1 MKINAVFLKKQ
12 KTGHIRVRAGEADRS
27 LLTVFSVIIL
37 SMLCGALAY
46 SLNKNAFS
54 GELWN
59 AFVSYMTNKNGKSLI
74 ELFSGLYI
82 IDLFTLLLLTIFG
95 TASFGFAPAIATII
109 FRTTGIGTI
118 GSYLFSNYTFVGLK
132 YFYLI
137 ILPGKIFLFFGLM
150 LAAQNCLQTGKK
162 IKLIVGGK
170 TSDSVDKKLF
180 LFRNTV
186 SAIIF
191 ALSALTDALLMYCAS
206 SSFNF

>member
-12 KTGHIRVRAGEADRS
+12 KTGHIKVRAGDADRS
-27 LLTVFSVIIL
+27 LLAVFSVITL

-46 SLNKNAFS
+46 SLNKNAFG

-59 AFVSYMTNKNGKSLI
+59 AFVSYITNKNGKSLI
-74 ELFSGLYI
+74 ELFSGFYI
-82 IDLFTLLLLTIFG
+82 IDLFTLVLLSIFG
-95 TASFGFAPAIATII
+95 TASFGCAPAIATII

-118 GSYLFSNYTFVGLK
+118 GSYLFSNYSFVGLK

-137 ILPGKIFLFFGLM
+137 ILPGKLFLFFGLM
-150 LAAQNCLQTGKK
+150 LAAQNSLQNGKK
-162 IKLIVGGK
+162 IKLIVDSK
-170 TSDSVDKKLF
+170 TGDSVDKKLF

-191 ALSALTDALLMYCAS
+191 ALSSLTDALLMYCAS
-206 SSFNF
+206 GNFNF